1 MNALSIVLA
10 NDTNQTIYEYNNEI
24 NTLKSLINMLLQK
37 ESLIKNMLDIINIE
51 KSYSLSECTID
62 IDCLERNNI
71 ENKYNRADII
81 KIIPLFQLIGV
92 HVIQFNDNEFAENG
106 DIIYLNWM
114 KELCPIEIEL
124 AKRYGRKIFISN
136 QKSGINL

>member
-1 MNALSIVLA
+1 
-10 NDTNQTIYEYNNEI
+10 
-24 NTLKSLINMLLQK
+24 MLLQK